1 MHSFESRY
9 KQGLLIGGNSSLLLA
24 QLLLSFR
31 DYKHSYIDENDEF
44 TLAQIYY
51 RLDNETQNL
60 VSEMFSMSCHD
71 PRVKSLEELSKKDFK
86 LAVMLSFRIKMNYS
100 LTKSEYQLLLR
111 LVNSRRKQSK
121 KVFDKHDNC
130 F

>member
-24 QLLLSFR
+24 RLLLSFR

-71 PRVKSLEELSKKDFK
+71 PRVKSLEELSKKT
-86 LAVMLSFRIKMNYS
+86 LNL
-100 LTKSEYQLLLR
+100 Q
-111 LVNSRRKQSK
+111 
-121 KVFDKHDNC
+121 
-130 F
+130 